1 MKIVHALQR
10 QVTKSATTVRQAYRS
25 RLAALDVK
33 SKIQLARMK
42 ALEGEE
48 LHAHELFQHFGFT
61 SSPPNDTQCIVIPL
75 GGKTAHSIIIA
86 TENGNFRLAVE
97 QGETCLYNQWGA
109 YVKLKKERICE
120 IDCDHLIINAKD
132 DIKITTKDYTVD
144 GETIRQTATTQA
156 GYQAPALAFEAPD
169 GGIATATMNA
179 NIQQNGQQTST
190 GDQIA
195 GGVSQI
201 DHVHKDAGGAGLSG
215 PPA

>member
-1 MKIVHALQR
+1 MKLIQTMQR
-10 QVTKSATTVRQAYRS
+10 QVGKAANTVRQAFRT
-25 RLAALDVK
+25 RLGALDVK
-33 SKIQLARMK
+33 SKIQLARLQ
-42 ALEGEE
+42 ALEGET
-48 LHAHELFQHFGFT
+48 LQAQELFQHFGFT

-132 DIKITTKDYTVD
+132 DIKISTQDYSVD
-144 GETIRQTATTQA
+144 TDTLRQTATTRA
-156 GYQAPALAFEAPD
+156 GYQAPAITFEDPD

-179 NIQQNGQQTST
+179 NIRQDGYHTST
-190 GDQIA
+190 GDQVA
-195 GGVSQI
+195 GSISQI
-201 DHVHKDAGGAGLSG
+201 NHVHRDSGGSG
-215 PPA
+215 PSGKPM